1 MKKGPLTILVITLL
15 LLLST
20 APAMARVMRYALI
33 VPTWSGDYAGAV
45 AMSAYVKDKTNGS
58 LDIKIFPASQ
68 LGGSMTMTQQVQA
81 GTLDL
86 CTASSS
92 TLQNTVPQAAVL
104 DLPFI
109 WPDFDTVMGV
119 LMDAQFQER
128 LDSLLKK
135 KGMVFLGYGQND
147 WRGLTNSKRPVRKP
161 EDMEGMKIR
170 VQQSPI
176 YLDTFKLLG
185 VNPVPMAFGEVY
197 QALQQGVIDGQDN
210 AAWVS
215 AMMKFTEVNKYVTE
229 LGHAFQVALVV
240 MNLDLWNS
248 LPPNH
253 QKILREGAKVGF
265 EKNLEHTE
273 EIKKNIPKSGG
284 KSYEQIIKE
293 DNCEL
298 IKLTREE
305 REVFANKLKP
315 IWEKY
320 STFIGKDFYD
330 FFMAKRAQYAK

>member
-1 MKKGPLTILVITLL
+1 MKKGLTTLLVFTLL
-15 LLLST
+15 LFLSA
-20 APAMARVMRYALI
+20 APATAKILRYALI
-33 VPTWSGDYAGAV
+33 VPNWSGDYAGAV
-45 AMSAYVKDKTNGS
+45 AMAKYVKEKTNGD
-58 LDIKIFPASQ
+58 LDIRIFPASQ

-92 TLQNTVPQAAVL
+92 TLQNTVPQVAVL

-109 WPDFDTVMGV
+109 WPNIENVMGV
-119 LMDAQFQER
+119 LNDAEFQDR
-128 LDSLLKK
+128 LNTLLNK

-176 YLDTFKLLG
+176 YLDSFKLLG

-229 LGHAFQVALVV
+229 LGHSFQIALVV
-240 MNLDLWNS
+240 MNLDLWNRLS
-248 LPPNH
+248 PK
-253 QKILREGAKVGF
+253 QRQIIREGAKVGF
-265 EKNLEHTE
+265 EENLKHTQKIKND
-273 EIKKNIPKSGG
+273 IPNSGG
-284 KSYEQIIKE
+284 KSYEQILKE
-293 DNCEL
+293 NGCEL
-298 IKLTREE
+298 IKLTPEE
-305 REVFANKLKP
+305 RQVFADKLKP
-315 IWEKY
+315 IWVKY

-330 FFMAKRAQYAK
+330 FFMAKRAQYSK